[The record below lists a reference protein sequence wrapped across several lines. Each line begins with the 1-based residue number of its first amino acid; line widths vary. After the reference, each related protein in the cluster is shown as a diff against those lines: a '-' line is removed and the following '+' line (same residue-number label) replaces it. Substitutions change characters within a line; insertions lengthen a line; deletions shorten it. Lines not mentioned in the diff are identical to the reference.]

1 MAAVIAIGA
10 VCLQAPVA
18 WSKTGPHFEVG
29 VEMLKQFEYEKAK
42 ESFEKALEWP
52 GNTSKERA
60 LILVYIGIAQ
70 SNMGDFPEA
79 EKSFRRAQTTDPD
92 VEPPKLTSPKIRA
105 IFEKVKAESRATP
118 APKAHRRASA
128 PAPKP
133 APAPATRTPGVD
145 GVDEDEMDEEE
156 DDQPSTVNWPA
167 WLTFG
172 AAVVAGGVGAAMGGL
187 NLSEKSKAENTKIPY
202 NEAQDHADKASTYG
216 VAANILLI
224 TAGAAAVTSGIL
236 FYLGYKKKKE
246 QEGAQATVV
255 PTGSGVMLQVEL
267 WR

>member
-1 MAAVIAIGA
+1 MLKNIAVAVVLGA
-10 VCLQAPVA
+10 VCIQASVA

-29 VEMLKQFEYEKAK
+29 VKMLKQFEYKKAL
-42 ESFEKALEWP
+42 EAFEKALEWP

-60 LILVYIGIAQ
+60 LVLVYMGITQ
-70 SNMGDFPEA
+70 SNMDDYPAA
-79 EKSFRRAQTTDPD
+79 EQSFKRAQATDPN

-105 IFEKVKAESRATP
+105 VFEKVRAEARATP
-118 APKAHRRASA
+118 RRTPRRATA
-128 PAPKP
+128 P
-133 APAPATRTPGVD
+133 TPTQTSTPTPTIPG
-145 GVDEDEMDEEE
+145 EDEVDEE
-156 DDQPSTVNWPA
+156 DDEEVDDRPTTINWPA
-167 WLTFG
+167 WLTLG

-202 NEAQDHADKASTYG
+202 NEAQDHADKASSYG

-246 QEGAQATVV
+246 SAQAAIV
-255 PTGSGVMLQVEL
+255 PTGSGVMVQVEL